1 MIVLHSLVAWY
12 PQKAR
17 AGYRIQIIV
26 QADDGLDGII
36 RGYLARS
43 LAEIKNVTITD
54 VEPDYKIQCLAQT
67 CTLEGDVP
75 SCVLS
80 IAILSNLNTL
90 TAVSS
95 YYASGKEVE
104 AQTLC
109 DWLSHY
115 ELGSQYQLITARDRL
130 QQKCSEF
137 IASFYG
143 DELSDGFSNII
154 IDIMHSEI
162 DERRHPKE
170 GP

>member
-1 MIVLHSLVAWY
+1 M
-12 PQKAR
+12 
-17 AGYRIQIIV
+17 
-26 QADDGLDGII
+26 
-36 RGYLARS
+36 
-43 LAEIKNVTITD
+43 
-54 VEPDYKIQCLAQT
+54 
-67 CTLEGDVP
+67 
-75 SCVLS
+75 
-80 IAILSNLNTL
+80 SNLNTL
-90 TAVSS
+90 TAANS
-95 YYASGKEVE
+95 YYAQGKRVE
-104 AQTLC
+104 AEAFY

-115 ELGSQYQLITARDRL
+115 ELEKQYLLVTARDRL